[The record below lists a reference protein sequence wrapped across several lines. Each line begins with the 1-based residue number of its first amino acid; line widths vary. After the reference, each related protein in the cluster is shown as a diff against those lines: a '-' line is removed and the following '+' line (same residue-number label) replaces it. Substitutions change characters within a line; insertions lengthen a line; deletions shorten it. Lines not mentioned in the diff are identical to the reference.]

1 MSDASDRDALEDT
14 MTRFVLDE
22 LDREEAEAFE
32 RLLAARPEL
41 AREVAS
47 LRRALG
53 LLPYATVADPPP
65 ALRGRVLAAAARVTT
80 ASGAKASVRRVPWG
94 WLAAAASL
102 VAGAVVFQ
110 NLDLRRQLQLQDDVS
125 VLLQQPNVVLSFALA
140 GSGTASRAF
149 GRVVLDLDAKKGAVV
164 IRRLP
169 ALGPEQVYR
178 LWARIGREKVLC
190 GEFGADA
197 DGTVMKQFP
206 VPVDAYT
213 APVEELLLTVE
224 SSAALSPPT
233 GPTVMIGS

>member
-1 MSDASDRDALEDT
+1 MSDSSDRDALEDT
-14 MTRFVLDE
+14 MTRFALGE

-32 RLLAARPEL
+32 RLLAERPEL
-41 AREVAS
+41 AEDVAS
-47 LRRALG
+47 LRGTLG
-53 LLPYATVADPPP
+53 LLPYATVVDPPP
-65 ALRGRVLAAAARVTT
+65 ALRARVLAAAQATT
-80 ASGAKASVRRVPWG
+80 ASPGPKALRRVPWG

-102 VAGAVVFQ
+102 VAGAAVFQ
-110 NLDLRRQLQLQDDVS
+110 NLDLRRQLQLQDDVG
-125 VLLQQPNVVLSFALA
+125 VLLQQPNVVSSFALS
-140 GSGTASRAF
+140 GRGTASPAF

-190 GEFGADA
+190 GEFNADA
-197 DGTVMKQFP
+197 EGTVMKQFP

-224 SSAALSPPT
+224 SKAALSPPT